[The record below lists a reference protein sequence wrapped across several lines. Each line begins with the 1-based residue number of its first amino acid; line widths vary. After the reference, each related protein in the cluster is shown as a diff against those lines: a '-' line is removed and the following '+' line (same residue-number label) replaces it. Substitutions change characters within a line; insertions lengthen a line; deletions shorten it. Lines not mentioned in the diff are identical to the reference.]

1 MLTNKVESMGNF
13 VDKYIPLICQNITCD
28 TLTQVI
34 GHKERKKL
42 EVYEQKIYQNLHQ
55 EILKDEG
62 KPDLDGHRDNLLQQI
77 KTK

>member
-1 MLTNKVESMGNF
+1 MVSIANF
-13 VDKYIPLICQNITCD
+13 VDKYIPLVCQNITWD

-34 GHKERKKL
+34 DHKARKKL
-42 EVYEQKIYQNLHQ
+42 EYYEQKIYKNLHQ

-62 KPDLDGHRDNLLQQI
+62 VPDLDGHRDNLLKQI